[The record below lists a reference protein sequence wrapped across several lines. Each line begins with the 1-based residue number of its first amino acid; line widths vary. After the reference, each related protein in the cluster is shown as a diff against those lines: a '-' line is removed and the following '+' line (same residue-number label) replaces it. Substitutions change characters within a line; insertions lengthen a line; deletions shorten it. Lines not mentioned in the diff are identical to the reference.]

1 MTMRAVALIVLLL
14 AAAHLVSAAS
24 PRPVPLAA
32 PLTSLPLRLPSWHGM
47 PGPDIEPDVAKV
59 LDADE
64 YLNRIYRSAGGAVV
78 GLWVAFY
85 SAQRQG
91 DAIHS
96 PMNCLPGTG
105 WTPLSH
111 SRPLLQVG
119 AARFAVNRYVVQK
132 RGARQIVIYWF
143 QGRGRIVA
151 SEYANKAFLL
161 VDALRHRRTDGA
173 LVRIVAPIRTDE
185 HRAEADAMSFITGL
199 HPHLAR
205 RLP

>member
-1 MTMRAVALIVLLL
+1 MTTRAVALIGLFL
-14 AAAHLVSAAS
+14 AAAHFVSAAS
-24 PRPVPLAA
+24 PRPVHLAA

-47 PGPDIEPDVAKV
+47 AGPDVEPDVAKV

-64 YLNRIYRSAGGAVV
+64 YLNRIYRSADGAVV

-111 SRPLLQVG
+111 SRPVLQVG
-119 AARFAVNRYVVQK
+119 ASRFAVNRYVVQR

-143 QGRGRIVA
+143 QGRGRIIA
-151 SEYANKAFLL
+151 NEYANKAFLL

-173 LVRIVAPIRTDE
+173 LVRVVAPIRSDE
-185 HRAEADAMSFITGL
+185 RLADAQAVSFIISL

-205 RLP
+205 QLP